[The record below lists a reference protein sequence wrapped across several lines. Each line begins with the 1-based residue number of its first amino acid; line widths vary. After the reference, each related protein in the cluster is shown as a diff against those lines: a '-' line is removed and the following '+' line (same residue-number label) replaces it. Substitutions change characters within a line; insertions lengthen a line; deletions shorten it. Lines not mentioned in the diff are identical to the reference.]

1 MDNKNTRSS
10 TSLLIRDMYIKS
22 ADISSYPLEWLYLKK
37 KNGREKESNV
47 GEDMKKI
54 GVLLSCS

>member
-37 KNGREKESNV
+37 KEMEEK
-47 GEDMKKI
+47 KKAMLVRI
-54 GVLLSCS
+54 